1 MLFVFM
7 SQPDFACNPHALYEY
22 IERHTE
28 HETAWLIKRDEKY
41 YELKKRGIRCASY
54 NTLEGN
60 KLLESAD
67 FVIVNSYTF
76 PQIQKREGQIF
87 VNLWHGSG
95 IKAHDFYNHDMD
107 MKHARNI
114 KKFSDMIDLMCVHS
128 LDDRFKLSAQLNFD
142 LRKCFVTGQARLDC
156 VKTSHGIEK
165 IKQLFGDK
173 MQDYKKLIFFAPSFR
188 ANGSSH
194 SGTIFS
200 DNIFRAEDYDA
211 AALDKFLQENQ
222 AALIYK
228 LHPIEQTAFS
238 GRQFHL
244 SEDCYELT
252 DQMLFEKDIRYD
264 ELLNA
269 FDVMISDYSSIAFDF
284 LFLNRPIV
292 YLIPDYEEYVAERGF
307 VFHNVDMFMPGQK
320 AFGFMDM
327 VEELQTALEDPNR
340 YKMERELVLSQRFDF
355 YDDQSAKRCFETIV
369 NFKKLPDV
377 DDFQGESEE
386 KRELSYPTTA
396 ELLSKWIPKQY
407 EAIDSTKEI
416 PERFQLEII
425 RQNTEKKY
433 LYITEEIPRE
443 LRKLTGRST
452 AEILD
457 IAYYYDLCKCRNVQV
472 CHVGGGVDYELFSAS
487 CNLPKKSD
495 RRRRIGFAG
504 TIDNRIYFSMVQCIC
519 EVFSDF
525 DIIFAGELTSIP
537 VWMGGFE
544 NLHYVPASY
553 EELPEMI
560 QTFEVAIL
568 PFFGRHK
575 ETVPKEYFQYLACG
589 KQVVASDMANLPET
603 DALYRSKSIGEAV
616 DNIKK
621 ALLNVNDT
629 KVQESARMTAK
640 MYGWEKVAKKM
651 LEECEA

>member
-200 DNIFRAEDYDA
+200 DNIFRAEDYNA
-211 AALDKFLQENQ
+211 AVLDKFLQENQ

-238 GRQFHL
+238 GRKFHL

-396 ELLSKWIPKQY
+396 ELLSKWLPKQY
-407 EAIDSTKEI
+407 EVIDSTKEI

-472 CHVGGGVDYELFSAS
+472 CHVGGGVDYEMFSAS
-487 CNLPKKSD
+487 CNLPKKND

-544 NLHYVPASY
+544 NLHYVPVSY
-553 EELPEMI
+553 GELPEMI

-575 ETVPKEYFQYLACG
+575 ETAPKEYFQYLACG

-621 ALLNVNDT
+621 ALLRVNDT
-629 KVQESARMTAK
+629 KIQESARMTAK
-640 MYGWEKVAKKM
+640 MYDWEKVAEKM

>member
-114 KKFSDMIDLMCVHS
+114 KRFSDKIDLMCVHS

-156 VKTSHGIEK
+156 VKTSHGNEK
-165 IKQLFGDK
+165 IRQLFDDK
-173 MQDYKKLIFFAPSFR
+173 MKDYKKLIFFAPSFR

-200 DNIFRAEDYDA
+200 ENIFRAEDYDA
-211 AALDKFLQENQ
+211 AVFDKFLQENQ

-238 GRQFHL
+238 GREFHL

-320 AFGFMDM
+320 AFSFMDM
-327 VEELQTALEDPNR
+327 VEALQTALDDPDR
-340 YKMERELVLSQRFDF
+340 YKTERELVLSQRFDF

-377 DDFQGESEE
+377 DDFQDESEQ

-407 EAIDSTKEI
+407 EVIDSTKEI

-425 RQNTEKKY
+425 KKNTEKKY

-443 LRKLTGRST
+443 LRKLTGWST

-457 IAYYYDLCKCRNVQV
+457 IAYYHDLCRCRNAQI
-472 CHVGGGVDYELFSAS
+472 CHVEGGVDYEMFSAS
-487 CNLPKKSD
+487 CNLSEKSD

-525 DIIFAGELTSIP
+525 DIIFAGELTSMP

-553 EELPEMI
+553 EELPGII

-589 KQVVASDMANLPET
+589 KQVIASDMKNLPDT
-603 DALYRSKSIGEAV
+603 VALYRSKSIGEAV
-616 DNIKK
+616 ENVKK

-629 KVQESARMTAK
+629 NIQENARMTAK
-640 MYGWEKVAKKM
+640 SHDWKKVAEKM
-651 LEECEA
+651 LGEFKA

>member
-200 DNIFRAEDYDA
+200 DNIFRAEDYNA
-211 AALDKFLQENQ
+211 AVLDKFLQENQ

-238 GRQFHL
+238 GREFHL

-320 AFGFMDM
+320 AFSFMDM
-327 VEELQTALEDPNR
+327 VEALQTALEDPNR

-386 KRELSYPTTA
+386 KRELSYPTAA
-396 ELLSKWIPKQY
+396 ELLSKWLPKQY
-407 EAIDSTKEI
+407 EVIDSTKEI
-416 PERFQLEII
+416 PERFQLEMI

-457 IAYYYDLCKCRNVQV
+457 IAYYHDLCKCRNVQI
-472 CHVGGGVDYELFSAS
+472 CHVGGGVDYEMFSAS

-621 ALLNVNDT
+621 ALLNVDDT

-640 MYGWEKVAKKM
+640 MYDWEKVAKKM

>member
-200 DNIFRAEDYDA
+200 DNIFRAEDYNA
-211 AALDKFLQENQ
+211 AVLDKFLQENQ

-238 GRQFHL
+238 GREFHL

-396 ELLSKWIPKQY
+396 ELLSKWLPKQY
-407 EAIDSTKEI
+407 EVIDSTKEI

-457 IAYYYDLCKCRNVQV
+457 IAYYYDLCKYRNVQV

-621 ALLNVNDT
+621 ALLNVDDT

-640 MYGWEKVAKKM
+640 MYDWEKVAKKM

>member
-200 DNIFRAEDYDA
+200 DNIFRAEDYNA
-211 AALDKFLQENQ
+211 AVLDKFLQENQ

-238 GRQFHL
+238 GREFHL

-269 FDVMISDYSSIAFDF
+269 FDIMISDYSSIAFDF
-284 LFLNRPIV
+284 LLLNRPIV
-292 YLIPDYEEYVAERGF
+292 YLLPDYEEYVAERGF
-307 VFHNVDMFMPGQK
+307 VFHNVDMFMPGKK
-320 AFGFMDM
+320 AFSFMDM
-327 VEELQTALEDPNR
+327 VEALQTTLEDPNR

-396 ELLSKWIPKQY
+396 ELLSKWLPKQY
-407 EAIDSTKEI
+407 EVIDSTKEI

-472 CHVGGGVDYELFSAS
+472 CHVGGGVDYEMFSAS
-487 CNLPKKSD
+487 CNLPKKND

-544 NLHYVPASY
+544 NLHYVPVSY
-553 EELPEMI
+553 GELPEMI

-575 ETVPKEYFQYLACG
+575 ETAPKEYFQYLACG

-621 ALLNVNDT
+621 ALLRVNDT
-629 KVQESARMTAK
+629 KIQESARMTAK
-640 MYGWEKVAKKM
+640 MYDWEKVAEKM

>member
-22 IERHTE
+22 IKRDTE

-60 KLLESAD
+60 KLLEAAD

-95 IKAHDFYNHDMD
+95 IKAHDFYNHEMD

-114 KKFSDMIDLMCVHS
+114 KSFSDMIDLMCVHS

-173 MQDYKKLIFFAPSFR
+173 MKGYKKLIFFAPSFR

-200 DNIFRAEDYDA
+200 DNIFRAEDYDSI
-211 AALDKFLQENQ
+211 ALDKFLQENQ

-238 GRQFHL
+238 GREFHL

-269 FDVMISDYSSIAFDF
+269 FDVMVSDYSSIAFDF

-320 AFGFMDM
+320 AFRFMDM
-327 VEELQTALEDPNR
+327 IEALQTALEDPNS
-340 YKMERELVLSQRFDF
+340 YKAERELVLSQRFDF
-355 YDDQSAKRCFETIV
+355 YDDQSAKRCYETII
-369 NFKKLPDV
+369 NFKKIPDV
-377 DDFQGESEE
+377 EDFQIESEE

-396 ELLSKWIPKQY
+396 ELLGKWLPKQY
-407 EAIDSTKEI
+407 EVIDSTKEI
-416 PERFQLEII
+416 PEHFQLETIS
-425 RQNTEKKY
+425 QNTEKKY

-621 ALLNVNDT
+621 ALLNVDDT

-640 MYGWEKVAKKM
+640 MYDWEKVAKKM

>member
-200 DNIFRAEDYDA
+200 DNIFRAEDYNA
-211 AALDKFLQENQ
+211 AVLDKFLQENQ

-238 GRQFHL
+238 GREFHL

-264 ELLNA
+264 ELL
-269 FDVMISDYSSIAFDF
+269 
-284 LFLNRPIV
+284 
-292 YLIPDYEEYVAERGF
+292 
-307 VFHNVDMFMPGQK
+307 
-320 AFGFMDM
+320 
-327 VEELQTALEDPNR
+327 
-340 YKMERELVLSQRFDF
+340 
-355 YDDQSAKRCFETIV
+355 
-369 NFKKLPDV
+369 
-377 DDFQGESEE
+377 
-386 KRELSYPTTA
+386 
-396 ELLSKWIPKQY
+396 
-407 EAIDSTKEI
+407 
-416 PERFQLEII
+416 
-425 RQNTEKKY
+425 
-433 LYITEEIPRE
+433 
-443 LRKLTGRST
+443 
-452 AEILD
+452 
-457 IAYYYDLCKCRNVQV
+457 
-472 CHVGGGVDYELFSAS
+472 
-487 CNLPKKSD
+487 
-495 RRRRIGFAG
+495 
-504 TIDNRIYFSMVQCIC
+504 SM
-519 EVFSDF
+519 
-525 DIIFAGELTSIP
+525 L
-537 VWMGGFE
+537 
-544 NLHYVPASY
+544 
-553 EELPEMI
+553 
-560 QTFEVAIL
+560 
-568 PFFGRHK
+568 
-575 ETVPKEYFQYLACG
+575 
-589 KQVVASDMANLPET
+589 
-603 DALYRSKSIGEAV
+603 
-616 DNIKK
+616 
-621 ALLNVNDT
+621 
-629 KVQESARMTAK
+629 
-640 MYGWEKVAKKM
+640 
-651 LEECEA
+651 